1 MQGSREK
8 IKTEKYY
15 EKGRQARG
23 KRSPSSGGVERLELG
38 GKKTSPHKKLLH
50 KQSARYIIDLKPA
63 YFKMSFTKLSELILI
78 HRFFNVMD

>member
-38 GKKTSPHKKLLH
+38 GKKY
-50 KQSARYIIDLKPA
+50 QSGDEN
-63 YFKMSFTKLSELILI
+63 F
-78 HRFFNVMD
+78 